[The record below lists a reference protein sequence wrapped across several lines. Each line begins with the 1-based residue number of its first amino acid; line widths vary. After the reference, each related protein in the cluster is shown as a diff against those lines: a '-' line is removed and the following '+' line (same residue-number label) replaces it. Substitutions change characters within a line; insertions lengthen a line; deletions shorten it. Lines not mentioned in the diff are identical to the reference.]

1 MVEII
6 PKQPA
11 TKLPSWQNI
20 IFYFSF
26 GLILLVVLSYF
37 VLDIYL
43 GKAQARLE
51 ELKKEW
57 EETKTEE
64 QIALE
69 DELSAYEKKI
79 ESFSILIN
87 QHLFSSKVFEFI
99 EKNTHPEVWFSNLD
113 LNPMEGKVDLS
124 GDTDNFVTLHQ
135 QVQILKANP
144 LVKDLN
150 LSEIAIGKEGR
161 IAFDLNLIFD
171 PSVFK
176 LKE

>member
-1 MVEII
+1 MVKII
-6 PKQPA
+6 PKPV

-26 GLILLVVLSYF
+26 GFILLVILSYF

-43 GKAQARLE
+43 DKAEAKLE
-51 ELKKEW
+51 DLEKEW

-79 ESFSILIN
+79 ESFSTLIN
-87 QHLFSSKVFEFI
+87 QHVFSSRVFEFI
-99 EKNTHPEVWFSNLD
+99 EENTHPEVWFSDLTLD
-113 LNPMEGKVDLS
+113 PIKKEVDLS
-124 GDTDNFVTLHQ
+124 GDTENFVTLHQ

-144 LVKDLN
+144 SVKNLN
-150 LSEIAIGKEGR
+150 LSQIAIGKEGR
-161 IAFDLNLIFD
+161 IDFSFNLILD
-171 PSVFK
+171 PGLLK
-176 LKE
+176 LNE